1 MKYAA
6 FKGDNKN
13 KMKFQEWFVENI
25 VKNKYLLADT
35 SRWNSLL
42 ASFNNGIL
50 EGLQRAKTQYEK
62 YEKESRKNN
71 EI

>member
-1 MKYAA
+1 
-6 FKGDNKN
+6 
-13 KMKFQEWFVENI
+13 MKFQDWFVENI

-50 EGLQRAKTQYEK
+50 EGLQRAKAQS
-62 YEKESRKNN
+62 EKESRKNN
-71 EI
+71 DI